1 MICQGNN
8 HKTPLRHSSLCA
20 ALLLLPRSCWG
31 TWVLQRVQQGCTQP
45 PSHGPGHIQPSNP
58 KQTLPERRPFLSKG
72 ESSQSPAEED
82 MGTTELPTSR
92 CTVASQQSSGE
103 TRLLDTSK
111 SQDTRNSERTPPQNT
126 FQMSPVSC
134 SPQQHL
140 PSLRLARSIHRVQK
154 CYYSCTVQQ
163 DCHIE
168 PPSHGRR
175 PEKQL

>member
-20 ALLLLPRSCWG
+20 ALLLLPRSCRG

-126 FQMSPVSC
+126 FQMSPDKFHVYPNSIC
-134 SPQQHL
+134 PASGWPGA
-140 PSLRLARSIHRVQK
+140 STGCRSAATAALSNKIV
-154 CYYSCTVQQ
+154 
-163 DCHIE
+163 I
-168 PPSHGRR
+168 
-175 PEKQL
+175 